1 MTTKTGNPALTVV
14 RPTPG
19 FEPGHPRY
27 GGKRNATQQVKAL
40 CVEMGVDPMK
50 LMLTLIRDGC
60 ISQLV
65 TKEGA
70 KKRVEISA
78 NLEMRVDLMKYVSR
92 FIYPTLTATA
102 ITGPS
107 GDGPVEILSLSAIMA
122 NPETA
127 KLAQQLALKM
137 AAASATPRPALLAPA
152 SPEATRDGIADLAK
166 LDEGGA
172 R

>member
-1 MTTKTGNPALTVV
+1 MATTKTDNPGLTI
-14 RPTPG
+14 RPSPV
-19 FEPGHPRY
+19 FQVGHPRF

-40 CVEMGVDPMK
+40 CIEMGVDPMK

-65 TKEGA
+65 TEEGK

-107 GDGPVEILSLSAIMA
+107 GEGPVEVMSLTAIMA
-122 NPETA
+122 NPELA
-127 KLAQQLALKM
+127 RMAQQLALSM
-137 AAASATPRPALLAPA
+137 AAASATPRPALPAPA
-152 SPEATRDGIADLAK
+152 SPEATQDGIQELAQAD
-166 LDEGGA
+166 ERGT